1 MLYDM
6 NMPSAFL
13 TAQSYESKSFQAR
26 CMASKTPKIA
36 TIGCAI
42 AGCLTFV
49 VGIPFAYLG
58 AITRVHYGPDSVHA
72 SFETDVSLVL
82 LSAPSLMLAHPDDSD
97 QHICFHSHAT
107 SPWGSLR
114 VHYGYQMKG
123 Q

>member
-1 MLYDM
+1 
-6 NMPSAFL
+6 
-13 TAQSYESKSFQAR
+13 
-26 CMASKTPKIA
+26 MASKTPKIA

-58 AITRVHYGPDSVHA
+58 AITRVHYGPDSAHA

-82 LSAPSLMLAHPDDSD
+82 LSASLMRAHPDDSD
-97 QHICFHSHAT
+97 QYICFHSHVTLPLAF
-107 SPWGSLR
+107 LR
-114 VHYGYQMKG
+114 VHCGSQMKG